1 MTGGTKTNARR
12 APPAHGP
19 GGITMLHIESA
30 GVSTTDRA
38 RKRSGTVATV
48 LAAAVV
54 GLLPGTGVAQ
64 QPTQRTFASPD
75 EASESLFVAVQSDN
89 VPALRALFGPAADEV
104 IASGD
109 SAEDAKERAHFVRKY
124 QEMHRLAKDSAG
136 TTIIYVGAENWPLP
150 IPLVQADGGWRFD
163 TEAGVDE
170 IRVRRIGRNELAAIR
185 VCHALVDAERDYYA
199 TSHDGSAVRSYASRI
214 VSDSG
219 TEDGLYWRSSGDEPS
234 SPIGPLLAG
243 AAAGAGAAPFH
254 GYYYRLLTRQGASA
268 HGGAKAYVING
279 KLRGGFAVVAFPAD
293 YQSSGVMTFIV
304 NQADSV
310 YQKDLGP
317 NTPALARDLGA
328 FDPDSTWRRA
338 EP

>member
-1 MTGGTKTNARR
+1 
-12 APPAHGP
+12 
-19 GGITMLHIESA
+19 MLHIRYA
-30 GVSTTDRA
+30 GMSTTDRV
-38 RKRSGTVATV
+38 RKRAGEVVTV

-54 GLLPGTGVAQ
+54 GLFPGRGVAQ
-64 QPTQRTFASPD
+64 VPAQRSFPSPE

-89 VPALRALFGPAADEV
+89 VPALRALFGPAAEEV
-104 IASGD
+104 IVSGD
-109 SAEDAKERAHFVRKY
+109 SAKDAKERAQFVRKY

-136 TTIIYVGAENWPLP
+136 ATIIYVGAENWPLP

-163 TEAGVDE
+163 TEAGLDE
-170 IRVRRIGRNELAAIR
+170 IRVRRIGRNELAALR

-219 TEDGLYWRSSGDEPS
+219 TQDGLYWPSASDKPS

-243 AAAGAGAAPFH
+243 AAAGPGAAPFH
-254 GYYYRLLTRQGASA
+254 GYYYRLLTRQGANA
-268 HGGAKAYVING
+268 HGGAKVYMIDA
-279 KLRGGFAVVAFPAD
+279 KLRGGFAVVAFPAA

-304 NQADSV
+304 NQADTV

-317 NTPALARDLGA
+317 NTSALATSLGA
-328 FDPDSTWRRA
+328 FDPDSSWRQA